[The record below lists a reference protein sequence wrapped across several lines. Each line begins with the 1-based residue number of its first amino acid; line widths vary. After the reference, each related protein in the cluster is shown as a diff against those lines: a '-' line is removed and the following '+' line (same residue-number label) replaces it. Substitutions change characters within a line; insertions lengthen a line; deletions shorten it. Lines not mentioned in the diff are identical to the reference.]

1 MNIIRSVA
9 LAASLSA
16 AIPQAGTAQTT
27 AGDRVGTGGPANEKI
42 TFQLQSANA
51 RLAFQALAE
60 IMNVTLDIDPPIDQ
74 LVTLKL
80 TNVSSRAMLAALC
93 DGIGYQCRV
102 GDKTLVVR
110 RPSSTVPDG
119 TSAGSKN
126 GSGRGSI
133 RLQRAALLDALNVIF
148 ALVPDGG
155 YVMDQS
161 LAGRSVDVDAR
172 DATWQEALD
181 AVCASAGCRW
191 ETVVA
196 TPPVIR
202 VRPR

>member
-1 MNIIRSVA
+1 VNIIRSAA

-16 AIPQAGTAQTT
+16 AIPQVGLAQTT
-27 AGDRVGTGGPANEKI
+27 TGGRVGPGPLGSERI
-42 TFQLQSANA
+42 TLQLQSANA
-51 RLAFQALAE
+51 RFVFQMLAE
-60 IMNVTLDIDPPIDQ
+60 VMNVTLDIDPSIDQ
-74 LVTLKL
+74 LLTLKL
-80 TNVSSRAMLAALC
+80 TQVSGQTMLAALC
-93 DGIGYQCRV
+93 DSMGYQCRV
-102 GDKTLVVR
+102 SDKTLVVR
-110 RPSSTVPDG
+110 RPSSTGPG
-119 TSAGSKN
+119 GGSAGSKDA
-126 GSGRGSI
+126 SGRGSI
-133 RLQRAALLDALNVIF
+133 KLQRAALLDALNAIF

-191 ETVVA
+191 ERVVD

>member
-1 MNIIRSVA
+1 MKIIRSVA

-16 AIPQAGTAQTT
+16 AIPQAGIAQTT
-27 AGDRVGTGGPANEKI
+27 AGARAAVPRLGTEKI
-42 TFQLQSANA
+42 TLQLQSANA
-51 RLAFQALAE
+51 RFAFQMLAE
-60 IMNVTLDIDPPIDQ
+60 VMNVTLDIDPSIDQ

-80 TNVSSRAMLAALC
+80 TNVSSQTMLAALC
-93 DGIGYQCRV
+93 DSMGYQCRV

-119 TSAGSKN
+119 ASAGSKDA
-126 GSGRGSI
+126 SGRGSI
-133 RLQRAALLDALNVIF
+133 KLQRAALLDALNAIF

-172 DATWQEALD
+172 DATWQEVLD

-191 ETVVA
+191 ERVVD

-202 VRPR
+202 VRQR

>member
-1 MNIIRSVA
+1 VNIRSVA

-16 AIPQAGTAQTT
+16 AIPQAGIAQRT
-27 AGDRVGTGGPANEKI
+27 AGDRAGTGPPGTERI
-42 TFQLQSANA
+42 TLQLQSANA
-51 RLAFQALAE
+51 RFVFQTLAE
-60 IMNVTLDIDPPIDQ
+60 IMNVTLDMDPSVDQ

-80 TNVSSRAMLAALC
+80 TNVSSRTMLAALC
-93 DGIGYQCRV
+93 DSVGYQCRV

-119 TSAGSKN
+119 TSAGSKDS
-126 GSGRGSI
+126 SGRGSI
-133 RLQRAALLDALNVIF
+133 RLQRAALLDALNAIF

-191 ETVVA
+191 ERVVEA
-196 TPPVIR
+196 PPVIR

>member
-1 MNIIRSVA
+1 MS
-9 LAASLSA
+9 
-16 AIPQAGTAQTT
+16 
-27 AGDRVGTGGPANEKI
+27 
-42 TFQLQSANA
+42 
-51 RLAFQALAE
+51 E
-60 IMNVTLDIDPPIDQ
+60 IE
-74 LVTLKL
+74 
-80 TNVSSRAMLAALC
+80 
-93 DGIGYQCRV
+93 
-102 GDKTLVVR
+102 
-110 RPSSTVPDG
+110 
-119 TSAGSKN
+119 
-126 GSGRGSI
+126 
-133 RLQRAALLDALNVIF
+133 RAALLDALNAIF

-191 ETVVA
+191 ERVVE